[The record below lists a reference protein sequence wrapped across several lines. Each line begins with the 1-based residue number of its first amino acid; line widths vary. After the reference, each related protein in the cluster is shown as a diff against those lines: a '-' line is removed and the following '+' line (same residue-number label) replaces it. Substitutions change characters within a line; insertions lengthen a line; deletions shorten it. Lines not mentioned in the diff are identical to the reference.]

1 MLGFSFYGR
10 TEPRWLV
17 FLCWF
22 LFFSWPVVFML
33 SPGYGESFFTF
44 SIVSGLFVVASSIKL
59 RSVLLFLI
67 GLFLAASY
75 YVVALVLMGTG
86 P

>member
-33 SPGYGESFFTF
+33 SPGSKPIFWF

-59 RSVLLFLI
+59 RSVLLCFI
-67 GLFLAASY
+67 GLFLLASY
-75 YVVALVLMGTG
+75 YVAALLLMGTG